1 MQPFRFRLE
10 RVFEWQQTV
19 CRLEE
24 EKTRLCRLSIA
35 ETEEK
40 LAQLKADCLATEH
53 ELLKRPAMAAADL
66 KALAEFRIKAI
77 RRGRVLAAEK
87 QTRVQALEKQTQKL
101 LAERHRL
108 RLIEKLRE
116 RALDEYTLA
125 SDRELE
131 TLALECH
138 LSKWVSNSLAKTHA
152 DPPGASAPC
161 ASQPA
166 LAAFKAGLTAQSP
179 TR

>member
-10 RVFEWQQTV
+10 RVFEWQQKV

-24 EKTRLCRLSIA
+24 EKTRLCRFAIA

-40 LAQLKADCLATEH
+40 LAQLKADSLATEH
-53 ELLKRPAMAAADL
+53 ELLKLTAIAAADL
-66 KALAEFRIKAI
+66 KALAQYRLKVIK
-77 RRGRVLAAEK
+77 RGRALAGEK
-87 QTRVQALEKQTQKL
+87 QTRVQALETQTQKL

-116 RALDEYTLA
+116 RALDAYTLA
-125 SDRELE
+125 ADRELE

-138 LSKWVSNSLAKTHA
+138 LSKWVSESPAKTHA
-152 DPPGASAPC
+152 
-161 ASQPA
+161 
-166 LAAFKAGLTAQSP
+166 
-179 TR
+179 

>member
-10 RVFEWQQTV
+10 RVFEWQRTV

-24 EKTRLCRLSIA
+24 EKTRLCRFAIA
-35 ETEEK
+35 ETEEN
-40 LAQLKADCLATEH
+40 LARLKADSLATEH
-53 ELLKRPAMAAADL
+53 ELLKRPAIAATDL
-66 KALAEFRIKAI
+66 KALAEFRLKVN
-77 RRGRVLAAEK
+77 RQGRVLAAEK
-87 QTRVQALEKQTQKL
+87 QTHVLALERQTQKL

-138 LSKWVSNSLAKTHA
+138 LSKWVPNSLAKTHA
-152 DPPGASAPC
+152 
-161 ASQPA
+161 
-166 LAAFKAGLTAQSP
+166 
-179 TR
+179 

>member
-10 RVFEWQQTV
+10 RVFEWQQKV

-24 EKTRLCRLSIA
+24 EKTRLCRFAIA

-40 LAQLKADCLATEH
+40 LAQLKADSLATEH
-53 ELLKRPAMAAADL
+53 ELLKLPAIAAADL
-66 KALAEFRIKAI
+66 KALAQYRLKVIK
-77 RRGRVLAAEK
+77 RGRALAGEK
-87 QTRVQALEKQTQKL
+87 QTRVQALETQTQKL

-116 RALDEYTLA
+116 RALDAYTLA
-125 SDRELE
+125 ADRELE

-138 LSKWVSNSLAKTHA
+138 LSKWVSESPAKTHA
-152 DPPGASAPC
+152 
-161 ASQPA
+161 
-166 LAAFKAGLTAQSP
+166 
-179 TR
+179 

>member
-24 EKTRLCRLSIA
+24 ENTRLCRFAIA

-40 LAQLKADCLATEH
+40 MAQLKAGSLATEH
-53 ELLKRPAMAAADL
+53 ELFKRKAITAADL
-66 KALAEFRIKAI
+66 KALAEFRLKVVKQ
-77 RRGRVLAAEK
+77 GRALATEK
-87 QTRVQALEKQTQKL
+87 EARIQALETQTEKL
-101 LAERHRL
+101 MAERNRL

-116 RALDEYTLA
+116 RALADYTLA
-125 SDRELE
+125 ADRELE

-138 LSKWVSNSLAKTHA
+138 LSKWVSNSLARTHA
-152 DPPGASAPC
+152 
-161 ASQPA
+161 
-166 LAAFKAGLTAQSP
+166 
-179 TR
+179 

>member
-10 RVFEWQQTV
+10 RVFDWQQTV

-24 EKTRLCRLSIA
+24 EKMRLCRFAIA

-40 LAQLKADCLATEH
+40 LAQLKAGSLATEH
-53 ELLKRPAMAAADL
+53 ELFKRPALTAADL
-66 KALAEFRIKAI
+66 KALAEFRLKAI
-77 RRGRVLAAEK
+77 KQGRALAAEK
-87 QTRVQALEKQTQKL
+87 QERVKALETQTQKL

-116 RALDEYTLA
+116 RALGEYTRA
-125 SDRELE
+125 ADRELE

-138 LSKWVSNSLAKTHA
+138 LSKWTANALAKTHA
-152 DPPGASAPC
+152 
-161 ASQPA
+161 
-166 LAAFKAGLTAQSP
+166 
-179 TR
+179 

>member
-1 MQPFRFRLE
+1 MQPFRFRLA

-24 EKTRLCRLSIA
+24 EKTRLCRFAIA

-40 LAQLKADCLATEH
+40 LAQLKADSLATEH
-53 ELLKRPAMAAADL
+53 ELLKRPAVSASDL
-66 KALAEFRIKAI
+66 KALAEFRLKVIKQ
-77 RRGRVLAAEK
+77 GRALAAEK
-87 QTRVQALEKQTQKL
+87 QARIQALEKQTQKL

-108 RLIEKLRE
+108 RLIEKLRQ

-125 SDRELE
+125 ADRELE

-138 LSKWVSNSLAKTHA
+138 LSKWTANSLA
-152 DPPGASAPC
+152 PPA
-161 ASQPA
+161 
-166 LAAFKAGLTAQSP
+166 
-179 TR
+179 